1 MIHRIIRSTR
11 RTRVLS
17 LVAAL
22 LFAGASSGLAAE
34 VGLEQAFEP
43 AGAAVAPNISVA
55 IAGTARFSRAGST
68 KRKTTDTRSG
78 VAQRRMNLP
87 GQGGTDQVQP
97 AKPCG
102 QPCYFNITDDGPDY
116 FPADGTLPEVQV
128 IGDTAANFFW
138 VVRGQNGE
146 SVSDNSNGAGEFDYA
161 LVPGGRGGWRDL
173 SPSTNAADGSA
184 APKCSPRRPCTSTI
198 RMASLLPL
206 LSAANSPQLSSIT

>member
-34 VGLEQAFEP
+34 VGPETAPFEP

-55 IAGTARFSRAGST
+55 RIAGTSNALLSWEHEEENDGYQVWRG
-68 KRKTTDTRSG
+68 TTPYF
-78 VAQRRMNLP
+78 NLP
-87 GQGGTDQVQP
+87 GQGGQIRYSS
-97 AKPCG
+97 AASCG
-102 QPCYFNITDDGPDY
+102 QPCYFNITDDGLDY

-146 SVSDNSNGAGEFDYA
+146 SVSDNSNRVGEFDYA
-161 LVPGGRGGWRDL
+161 LVPGG
-173 SPSTNAADGSA
+173 
-184 APKCSPRRPCTSTI
+184 
-198 RMASLLPL
+198 
-206 LSAANSPQLSSIT
+206 